1 MFPGHMQRWSIA
13 QLEMFHAGQS
23 HVCGVVT
30 LNSMT
35 CVSVLLFP
43 ESSVQKAKLSALT
56 WVLKLVKRVIANI
69 YNDSWYAFATA
80 HVHGL
85 IYK

>member
-1 MFPGHMQRWSIA
+1 
-13 QLEMFHAGQS
+13 
-23 HVCGVVT
+23 
-30 LNSMT
+30 MT

-85 IYK
+85 IYKERSLLIADQKTIKNKDEIPTL